1 MDTKS
6 RNLKKLNSKKNLY
19 QNVLCVHLSK
29 IQYESELLKPS
40 SKLAV
45 LSPIIVESYKRTPY
59 EWNVLN
65 SELLLYF
72 EGTILFIV
80 L

>member
-1 MDTKS
+1 MS
-6 RNLKKLNSKKNLY
+6 FA
-19 QNVLCVHLSK
+19 CLSK

-40 SKLAV
+40 SKLVV
-45 LSPIIVESYKRTPY
+45 LSPIIVEFYKRTPF

-65 SELLLYF
+65 PDLLLYF
-72 EGTILFIV
+72 DGTILFIV